1 MESESEAGRSDARE
15 AAKSDSRSAQ
25 ECSFVHSHQRS
36 VFRPSRVHS
45 EDNQEGGDDREGRA
59 TSPRLDVDEQRAGCS
74 ARRSERCTRIYDA
87 ALAVALALPP
97 REMSP
102 PHQPLLPPPPPR
114 FAVKFSTDEASADET
129 ARHGEW
135 PEPERQEGNARDPG
149 GAPWQLKTDS
159 EEHLDKLGA
168 LRGPAPG

>member
-1 MESESEAGRSDARE
+1 MTREGEARRSGARE
-15 AAKSDSRSAQ
+15 KAKSDSRFEQ
-25 ECSFVHSHQRS
+25 ECSFVLKQQQS
-36 VFRPSRVHS
+36 VLRPSRDHS
-45 EDNQEGGDDREGRA
+45 GRNQERGEDREGRS
-59 TSPRLDVDEQRAGCS
+59 TSPRFVADEQRPGCS
-74 ARRSERCTRIYDA
+74 ARCSERCTRIYDA

-114 FAVKFSTDEASADET
+114 FAAKFSSDDTSADET
-129 ARHGEW
+129 ARQGEW
-135 PEPERQEGNARDPG
+135 PGPERQEGGARDPG

-168 LRGPAPG
+168 LCGSTPG